1 MANKD
6 DSEHGIARYSSSQI
20 NRGLDLAKKVSVAT
34 AKTSSAQKINVE
46 QVDSNMYTQ
55 DAEYCLKL
63 AMQQITPTEYQYA
76 LANIQKAIDI
86 NSDYS
91 EAYIVRYSMIYLPLG
106 YYQEVIHD
114 CDQVLRINSKNAETL
129 NDRGWAYAQLGYH
142 LQALQDYDL
151 ALKINPNL
159 EVTYMN
165 RGISYLALS
174 NYQKASGDFKK
185 VIKIN
190 PNSIEACYNKGI
202 SLFHLRNYIRASINF
217 KKAIHIDSAH
227 IDSHLNL
234 GLCYFNLNE
243 HINSARSFYKAIEI
257 DFEHTKNF
265 INALDKHRS
274 NDSFSAKISLLLV
287 NLGEE
292 FYCQPDYAKAIKCY
306 IQAIAIDDLCE
317 EAYYQRGIAYIKTT
331 NFLAAI
337 SDLKKVL
344 LLNPSNADAHI
355 SMGLIRHYQGDF
367 AAAIKEYNLALKINP
382 NYELAYI
389 KMAITISHS
398 GDRQGAIDACNKL
411 IEINENNSLAYL
423 LRAKY
428 YCELGNYLQY
438 ENNSIKG
445 YMLLSKEQLAA
456 RDYRGAIESCS
467 NILELDSN
475 NTDAYNARSTAR
487 SAIGDYQGAMED
499 LNKVRMI
506 S

>member
-1 MANKD
+1 MNGENQQGTTNKD
-6 DSEHGIARYSSSQI
+6 LDKCITRYSSPAI
-20 NRGLDLAKKVSVAT
+20 NRGLELAKKVSVAT
-34 AKTSSAQKINVE
+34 PKTSTE
-46 QVDSNMYTQ
+46 QILSSKYTQ
-55 DAEYCLKL
+55 DAEYFFKV
-63 AMQQITPTEYQYA
+63 AIQQISPSEYQYA
-76 LANIQKAIDI
+76 LANLQKAIDL
-86 NSDYS
+86 NPDYY
-91 EAYIVRYSMIYLPLG
+91 EAYIIRYSMIYMPLG
-106 YYQEVIHD
+106 CYQEAIDD
-114 CDQVLRINSKNAETL
+114 CDRILRINPKNAETL

-151 ALKINPNL
+151 ALMINPNL

-174 NYQKASGDFKK
+174 NYQKASGDFQK
-185 VIKIN
+185 VITIN

-202 SLFHLRNYIRASINF
+202 SLFHLRNYTHASINL

-227 IDSHLNL
+227 IDFHLNL

-243 HINSARSFYKAIEI
+243 HIKSAQSFYKAIEI
-257 DFEHTKNF
+257 DFEYTKNC
-265 INALDKHRS
+265 INALDEHRS
-274 NDSFSAKISLLLV
+274 NDRFLSKISLLLV

-292 FYCQPDYAKAIKCY
+292 FYCQTDYAKAIKCY

-317 EAYYQRGIAYIKTT
+317 EAYYQRGVAYIKIT
-331 NFLAAI
+331 NFPAAI

-367 AAAIKEYNLALKINP
+367 AGAIKEYNLALKINP
-382 NYELAYI
+382 NYELAYT

-411 IEINENNSLAYL
+411 IEINENNSLAYI

-438 ENNSIKG
+438 ENNGIKG

-456 RDYRGAIESCS
+456 RDYREAIESCS
-467 NILELDSN
+467 NI
-475 NTDAYNARSTAR
+475 
-487 SAIGDYQGAMED
+487 AILND
-499 LNKVRMI
+499 L
-506 S
+506 

>member
-6 DSEHGIARYSSSQI
+6 DSERGIARYSSSQI

-46 QVDSNMYTQ
+46 QVDSNKYTQ
-55 DAEYCLKL
+55 DAEYFLKV

-114 CDQVLRINSKNAETL
+114 CDQILRINSKNAETL

-151 ALKINPNL
+151 ALMINPNL

-174 NYQKASGDFKK
+174 NYQKASGDFQK
-185 VIKIN
+185 VITIN
-190 PNSIEACYNKGI
+190 PNSIEAYYNKGI
-202 SLFHLRNYIRASINF
+202 SLFHLCNYTHASINF

-243 HINSARSFYKAIEI
+243 HIKSAQSFYKAIEI
-257 DFEHTKNF
+257 DFKYTTRC
-265 INALDKHRS
+265 INTLDEHRS
-274 NDSFSAKISLLLV
+274 NDHFLSKISLLLV

-292 FYCQPDYAKAIKCY
+292 FYCQLDYAKAIKCY

-317 EAYYQRGIAYIKTT
+317 EAYYQRGVAYIKIT
-331 NFLAAI
+331 NFPAAI

-344 LLNPSNADAHI
+344 LLNHNNANAHI
-355 SMGLIRHYQGDF
+355 SMGMIKHYQGDF
-367 AAAIKEYNLALKINP
+367 ARAIKEYNLALIINP
-382 NYELAYI
+382 RYELAYT

-398 GDRQGAIDACNKL
+398 GDKQGAIDVCNEL
-411 IEINENNSLAYL
+411 IKINENNSWAYIL
-423 LRAKY
+423 KSKNY
-428 YCELGNYLQY
+428 YELGNYLQY
-438 ENNSIKG
+438 QKNGIKG
-445 YMLLSKEQLAA
+445 YMLLSQEQLSS
-456 RDYRGAIESCS
+456 RDYQGAIESFS
-467 NILELDSN
+467 NILELDPTN
-475 NTDAYNARSTAR
+475 ADAYNKRSTAR
-487 SAIGDYQGAMED
+487 SAVGDYQGAMED
-499 LNKVRMI
+499 LQKVRMMN
-506 S
+506 